1 MQSVCT
7 QNLRKPNTGQEGL
20 HLPCVERSVI
30 FSDREGIGK
39 CVCLRLPAV
48 AVNFD
53 AVSASSVFLVYFY
66 PRSWN
71 ASEQSKLL
79 QGWDEKNTVVLTDTP
94 KPNLDRCGNV

>member
-1 MQSVCT
+1 M
-7 QNLRKPNTGQEGL
+7 
-20 HLPCVERSVI
+20 I
-30 FSDREGIGK
+30 FSDREEISK
-39 CVCLRLPAV
+39 RVCLKLTDFTV
-48 AVNFD
+48 VFD
-53 AVSASSVFLVYFY
+53 AVSASGVFLVYFY